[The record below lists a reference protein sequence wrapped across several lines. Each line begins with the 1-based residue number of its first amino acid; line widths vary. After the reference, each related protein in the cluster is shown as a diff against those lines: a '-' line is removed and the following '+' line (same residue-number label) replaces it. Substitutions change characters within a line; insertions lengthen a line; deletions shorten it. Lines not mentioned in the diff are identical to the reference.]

1 MFALR
6 KAFLPN
12 QGRRSFITI
21 VNQAEI
27 AYRQFLGM
35 NRVRLEPGIRVCLP
49 LIHQIDRVDMRERC
63 IQIDKMNGFTAD
75 NVPVAVSGALF
86 FRVTDAEKACF
97 SVSDYE
103 LSVRNVGESASRS
116 VVGKFAYDR
125 IISQRNEINTELVKT
140 IENSIDQWGVACTR
154 FEITDFGPQNKEVA
168 HHLEK
173 QMEAERRRREN
184 ELNTQANIRT
194 AEGDR
199 DTAKLEADADFY
211 QVKLE
216 ADSKAYAIDQNAKA
230 LARQIETINKATG
243 DSTRTIEFILEME
256 RQKNL
261 NAIAT
266 NNQSAVYFV
275 DPRNMYP
282 MQRHINVQPT
292 NTQTTNTQTNEK
304 IETDQTVS

>member
-6 KAFLPN
+6 NAFIPRH
-12 QGRRSFITI
+12 GHRTFITI
-21 VNQAEI
+21 VNQAEV

-35 NRVRLEPGIRVCLP
+35 NRVRLEPGIRICLP
-49 LIHQIDRVDMRERC
+49 YLHQIDRVDMRERC
-63 IQIDKMNGFTAD
+63 VLINNMNGYTSD
-75 NVPVAVSGALF
+75 NVPVAVSGSLF

-97 SVSDYE
+97 SVKNYIACVKD
-103 LSVRNVGESASRS
+103 VGESTSRS
-116 VVGKFAYDR
+116 VIGKFQYDK
-125 IISQRNEINTELVKT
+125 IISQRNEINIELVKT
-140 IENSIDQWGVACTR
+140 IENSIDQWGVKCTR
-154 FEITDFGPQNKEVA
+154 FEITGFGPQNKEVA

-184 ELNTQANIRT
+184 ELNTQAKIRT
-194 AEGDR
+194 AEGER
-199 DTAKLEADADFY
+199 DATKLEADAAFY

-216 ADSKAYAIDQNAKA
+216 ADSKAYALDKSAEA
-230 LARQIETINKATG
+230 LARQIETISNATG
-243 DSTRTIEFILEME
+243 DSEKTLDFILEME

-282 MQRHINVQPT
+282 MQRHINVQH
-292 NTQTTNTQTNEK
+292 TQSNDK
-304 IETDQTVS
+304 IETE

>member
-1 MFALR
+1 
-6 KAFLPN
+6 
-12 QGRRSFITI
+12 
-21 VNQAEI
+21 
-27 AYRQFLGM
+27 M
-35 NRVRLEPGIRVCLP
+35 NRVRLEPGIRICLP
-49 LIHQIDRVDMRERC
+49 YVHQIDRVDMRERSVL
-63 IQIDKMNGFTAD
+63 INNMHGYTSD
-75 NVPVAVSGALF
+75 NVPVAVSGSLF

-97 SVSDYE
+97 GVKNYIACVKD
-103 LSVRNVGESASRS
+103 VGESTSRS
-116 VVGKFAYDR
+116 VIGKFPYDK
-125 IISQRNEINTELVKT
+125 IISQRNELNVELVKT

-154 FEITDFGPQNKEVA
+154 FEITEFGPQNKEVA

-199 DTAKLEADADFY
+199 DATKLEADAAFY

-216 ADSKAYAIDQNAKA
+216 ADSKAYALDKSAEA
-230 LARQIETINKATG
+230 LARQIETIRKATG
-243 DSTRTIEFILEME
+243 NSANTLDFILEME

-261 NAIAT
+261 NAIAN

-282 MQRHINVQPT
+282 MQRHINVQPKH
-292 NTQTTNTQTNEK
+292 EK
-304 IETDQTVS
+304 IETEQIVS

>member
-6 KAFLPN
+6 NSVLSN
-12 QGRRSFITI
+12 HGRRGFITI
-21 VNQAEI
+21 VNQAEV

-35 NRVRLEPGIRVCLP
+35 NRVRLEPGIRICLP
-49 LIHQIDRVDMRERC
+49 YLHQIDRVDMRERC
-63 IQIDKMNGFTAD
+63 IQISKMNGFTSD
-75 NVPVAVSGALF
+75 NVPVSVSGALF

-97 SVSDYE
+97 SVRNYITAVS
-103 LSVRNVGESASRS
+103 NVGESTSRS
-116 VVGKFAYDR
+116 VIGKFPYDK

-194 AEGDR
+194 AEGER
-199 DTAKLEADADFY
+199 DATKLEADAAFY

-216 ADSKAYAIDQNAKA
+216 ADSKAYAIDQNAEA
-230 LARQIETINKATG
+230 LARQIETIKKSTG
-243 DSTRTIEFILEME
+243 DSARALDFILEME

-282 MQRHINVQPT
+282 MQRHINMQHSASA
-292 NTQTTNTQTNEK
+292 EK
-304 IETDQTVS
+304 IDSNQMVS

>member
-6 KAFLPN
+6 KTIIPIT
-12 QGRRSFITI
+12 GRRNFITI
-21 VNQAEI
+21 VNQAEV

-35 NRVRLEPGIRVCLP
+35 NRVRLEPGIRICLP

-63 IQIDKMNGFTAD
+63 IQIEKMKGFTSD
-75 NVPVAVSGALF
+75 NVPVSVSGALF

-97 SVSDYE
+97 SVSDYS

-125 IISQRNEINTELVKT
+125 IISQRNEINAELVKT
-140 IENSIDQWGVACTR
+140 VDTSIDQWGVVCTR

-168 HHLEK
+168 FHLEK

-184 ELNTQANIRT
+184 ELNTLSNIRT
-194 AEGDR
+194 AEGKR
-199 DTAKLEADADFY
+199 DAAKLEADAEFY

-230 LARQIETINKATG
+230 LARQIETINRATSN
-243 DSTRTIEFILEME
+243 STRTLEFILEME

-261 NAIAT
+261 NAIAS
-266 NNQSAVYFV
+266 NNKSAVYFV

-292 NTQTTNTQTNEK
+292 STNIPNKK
-304 IETDQTVS
+304 IETEQTVS

>member
-6 KAFLPN
+6 NAFLAN

-49 LIHQIDRVDMRERC
+49 FLHEIARVDMRERC
-63 IQIDKMNGFTAD
+63 IKIDQMNGFTSD

-86 FRVTDAEKACF
+86 FKVNDAEKACF
-97 SVSDYE
+97 GVNDYE
-103 LSVRNVGESASRS
+103 TAVTNVGESASRS
-116 VVGKFAYDR
+116 VIGKFPYDR
-125 IISQRNEINTELVKT
+125 IISQRTEINVELVKT
-140 IENSIDQWGVACTR
+140 IENSIDQWGVVCTR

-184 ELNTQANIRT
+184 ELNTQASIRT
-194 AEGDR
+194 AEGVR
-199 DTAKLEADADFY
+199 DATKLEADAHFY
-211 QVKLE
+211 KVKLE
-216 ADSKAYAIDQNAKA
+216 ADSDAYALDQQANA
-230 LARQIETINKATG
+230 LARQIETIKKTVNA
-243 DSTRTIEFILEME
+243 DDTRALDFILEME

-261 NAIAT
+261 NAIAQ
-266 NNQSAVYFV
+266 NNKSAVYFV

-282 MQRHINVQPT
+282 MQRHINVQ
-292 NTQTTNTQTNEK
+292 QTNEK
-304 IETDQTVS
+304 IETDQMVS

>member
-6 KAFLPN
+6 KAFLQN
-12 QGRRSFITI
+12 QGQKRRGFITI
-21 VNQAEI
+21 VNQAEV

-35 NRVRLEPGIRVCLP
+35 NRVRLEPGIRICLP
-49 LIHQIDRVDMRERC
+49 YVHQIDRVDMRERSVL
-63 IQIDKMNGFTAD
+63 INNMHGYTSD
-75 NVPVAVSGALF
+75 NVPVAVSGSLF

-97 SVSDYE
+97 GVKNYIACVKD
-103 LSVRNVGESASRS
+103 VGESTSRS
-116 VVGKFAYDR
+116 VIGKFPYDK
-125 IISQRNEINTELVKT
+125 IISQRNELNVELVKT

-154 FEITDFGPQNKEVA
+154 FEITEFGPQNKEVA

-199 DTAKLEADADFY
+199 DATKLEADASFY

-216 ADSKAYAIDQNAKA
+216 ADSKAYALDKSAEA
-230 LARQIETINKATG
+230 LARQIETIKKATG
-243 DSTRTIEFILEME
+243 NSANTLDFILEME

-261 NAIAT
+261 NAIAN

-282 MQRHINVQPT
+282 MQRHINVQPKH
-292 NTQTTNTQTNEK
+292 EK
-304 IETDQTVS
+304 IETEQIVS